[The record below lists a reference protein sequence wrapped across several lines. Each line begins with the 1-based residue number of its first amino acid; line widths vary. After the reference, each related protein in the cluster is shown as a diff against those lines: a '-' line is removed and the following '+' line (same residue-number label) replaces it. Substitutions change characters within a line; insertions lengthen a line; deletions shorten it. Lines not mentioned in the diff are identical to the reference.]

1 MKPYKLEIDNALKER
16 VNNIKKKID
25 QETDQKRKLKLK
37 EQMIMADLF
46 SFNGGVYTKYKNP
59 W

>member
-1 MKPYKLEIDNALKER
+1 MKPYKTQIDNALKER
-16 VNNIKKKID
+16 VNDIKKKID
-25 QETDQKRKLKLK
+25 KETNPTRILKLK

-46 SFNGGVYTKYKNP
+46 SFNGGGYTKYKKP

>member
-46 SFNGGVYTKYKNP
+46 SFNGGGYTKYKKP

>member
-46 SFNGGVYTKYKNP
+46 SFNGGGYTKYKNP